1 MEIKQTLDNIRGTV
15 VFNVLIGSDEETTP
29 VSKSFSNLQ
38 ELTSVLDNSPEEF
51 ERTYDSKSVKV
62 ERIIFSGKTDEGS
75 DMMFSVNK
83 EGISGYV
90 KPVVHQAELDLSIL
104 EEVEKIKKLSE
115 NIIDKTRKD
124 WNL

>member
-51 ERTYDSKSVKV
+51 ERTYDAKSVKV

-75 DMMFSVNK
+75 DMLFSVNK

-124 WNL
+124 WDL